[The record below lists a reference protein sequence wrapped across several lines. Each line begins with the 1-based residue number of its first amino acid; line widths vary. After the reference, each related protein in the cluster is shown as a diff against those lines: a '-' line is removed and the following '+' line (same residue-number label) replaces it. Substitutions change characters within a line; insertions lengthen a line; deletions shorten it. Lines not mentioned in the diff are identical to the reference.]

1 LAKAID
7 PAATITIRPL
17 RAMVAD
23 SLFFA
28 RVGSQ
33 IAWAIGII
41 GLVLATVGAF
51 GVFAYAVEERRREV
65 GIRMALGAR
74 APQVIALVLQSIR
87 ATVVL
92 GLGVG
97 LAISAATAPLLRTY
111 LYGLSPFDPTAYLQ
125 VAVILATAAGLA
137 TWLPARRA
145 TRVNPA
151 EALRAE

>member
-1 LAKAID
+1 
-7 PAATITIRPL
+7 
-17 RAMVAD
+17 MVAD
-23 SLFFA
+23 SLYFT
-28 RVGSQ
+28 RVGGRVAWS
-33 IAWAIGII
+33 IATLGLLLAAI
-41 GLVLATVGAF
+41 GAF

-74 APQVIALVLQSIR
+74 PSQVIGLVLQSIR
-87 ATVVL
+87 TTVVL

-97 LAISAATAPLLRTY
+97 LAISAATAPLLRNY
-111 LYGLSPFDPTAYLQ
+111 LYGLSPFDPLAYAQ
-125 VAVILATAAGLA
+125 VAVILTAAAALA